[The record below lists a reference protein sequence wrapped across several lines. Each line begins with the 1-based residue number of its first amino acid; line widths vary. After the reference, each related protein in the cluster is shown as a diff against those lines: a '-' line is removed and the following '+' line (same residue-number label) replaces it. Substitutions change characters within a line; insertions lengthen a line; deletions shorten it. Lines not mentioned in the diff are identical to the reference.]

1 MKRLLT
7 ISVILFLSQN
17 VLNAINNPFLLINK
31 DLHDGILTDFE
42 AVELK
47 ARTLLIPESVPSRYQ
62 FANPDYIPCGL
73 GIIDDAQEYYDQ
85 LPNDLQV
92 KLDNINNDFEERS
105 NDRVSYFTPEGN
117 VQINYQLTGTDGL
130 TGSNAQDNDNSGHP
144 DFVENMGQY
153 IEAVSYTHLTLP
165 TIYSV

>member
-47 ARTLLIPESVPSRYQ
+47 ARTLLIPESV
-62 FANPDYIPCGL
+62 
-73 GIIDDAQEYYDQ
+73 
-85 LPNDLQV
+85 
-92 KLDNINNDFEERS
+92 K
-105 NDRVSYFTPEGN
+105 
-117 VQINYQLTGTDGL
+117 QI
-130 TGSNAQDNDNSGHP
+130 SICKP
-144 DFVENMGQY
+144 
-153 IEAVSYTHLTLP
+153 
-165 TIYSV
+165 

>member
-31 DLHDGILTDFE
+31 DLHDGILTDYE

-73 GIIDDAQEYYDQ
+73 GIIDEAQEYYDQ

-92 KLDNINNDFEERS
+92 KLDNINSDFE
-105 NDRVSYFTPEGN
+105 
-117 VQINYQLTGTDGL
+117 
-130 TGSNAQDNDNSGHP
+130 
-144 DFVENMGQY
+144 
-153 IEAVSYTHLTLP
+153 
-165 TIYSV
+165 